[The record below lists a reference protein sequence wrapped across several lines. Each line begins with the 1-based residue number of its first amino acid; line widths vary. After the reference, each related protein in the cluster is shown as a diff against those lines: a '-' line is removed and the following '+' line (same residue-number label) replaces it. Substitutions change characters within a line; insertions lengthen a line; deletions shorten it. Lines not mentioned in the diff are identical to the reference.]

1 MTAPS
6 PITVASLADLLS
18 RWPHHGA
25 TGAPTTVLL
34 GDRFPDA
41 ALGPLPAVSAGAIEL
56 DDGGHQHLVLF
67 PEAVPV
73 PTGSAAANA
82 DALDLAMAALSYHL
96 TTPLHL
102 YDPYRANELAA
113 RAVAA
118 IDTIKRLERR
128 LSL

>member
-1 MTAPS
+1 MNAP
-6 PITVASLADLLS
+6 PCVTVAALASLLGE
-18 RWPHHGA
+18 WPHHGA
-25 TGAPTTVLL
+25 SGQPTTVLL

-41 ALGPLPAVSAGAIEL
+41 TTGPVPAVAAGAMEL

-67 PEAVPV
+67 PPQRQIPA
-73 PTGSAAANA
+73 GSTADHA
-82 DALDLAMAALSYHL
+82 DALDLAAAALSYHL
-96 TTPLHL
+96 TTPIHA
-102 YDPYRANELAA
+102 YEPEKAMELAA

>member
-18 RWPHHGA
+18 QWPHHGA

-56 DDGGHQHLVLF
+56 DDGGHQHLALF

-73 PTGSAAANA
+73 PSGSAAGHA
-82 DALDLAMAALSYHL
+82 DALDLALAALAYQL
-96 TTPLHL
+96 TTPLRL

>member
-1 MTAPS
+1 MTDPS

-18 RWPHHGA
+18 QWPHHGA

-73 PTGSAAANA
+73 PTGSAAVNA
-82 DALDLAMAALSYHL
+82 DALDLAVAALSYQL
-96 TTPLHL
+96 TTPLGL

>member
-1 MTAPS
+1 MTTPA

-18 RWPHHGA
+18 QWPRHGA

-41 ALGPLPAVSAGAIEL
+41 AIGPLPAVAAGAIEL

-67 PEAVPV
+67 PPQRQIPA
-73 PTGSAAANA
+73 GSTADHA
-82 DALDLAMAALSYHL
+82 DALDLAAAALSYHL
-96 TTPLHL
+96 TTPIHA
-102 YDPYRANELAA
+102 YEPEKAMELAA
-113 RAVAA
+113 RAVTA

>member
-1 MTAPS
+1 MTAPA

-73 PTGSAAANA
+73 PTGSAAVNA
-82 DALDLAMAALSYHL
+82 DPLDLAMAALAYQL
-96 TTPLHL
+96 TTPLHR
-102 YDPYRANELAA
+102 YDPYKASELAA

-118 IDTIKRLERR
+118 IEATKRLERR

>member
-1 MTAPS
+1 MTTPA

-18 RWPHHGA
+18 QWPRHGA

-41 ALGPLPAVSAGAIEL
+41 AIGPLPAVAAGAIEL

-73 PTGSAAANA
+73 PSGSAADHA
-82 DALDLAMAALSYHL
+82 DALDLAMAALAYQL

-102 YDPYRANELAA
+102 YDPYRANELAV

-118 IDTIKRLERR
+118 IETIKRLERR